1 MPVGPLLHLSPKPQT
16 IKPNDYSI
24 FGILSGARF
33 PPSTG
38 WLEAAAA
45 CYRGDRWQEAGFGVG
60 KRGMGLVF
68 WVEDFGVFVF
78 WLEVFWVLVF
88 WVEDFW
94 F

>member
-1 MPVGPLLHLSPKPQT
+1 MYPLKCLSALSPKPQT
-16 IKPNDYSI
+16 INPNDYSI

-45 CYRGDRWQEAGFGVG
+45 CYRGDRWQEAALGVG

-68 WVEDFGVFVF
+68 RVEDFEFRVLGGR
-78 WLEVFWVLVF
+78 FWV
-88 WVEDFW
+88 
-94 F
+94 